1 MYWKFFYKILS
12 LIDPE
17 IAHNLTLKI
26 IESGFLPTIKTKS
39 IPLKVM
45 NIQFQNP
52 IGLAAGFDK
61 NAQVINQ
68 IHKLGVGF
76 SEVGT
81 ITVFPQEG
89 NPKPRIFRLPE
100 DRAVIN
106 RNGFNND
113 GHVLIKK
120 RIKYFRKNNKSSNLK
135 LGINIG
141 PNKNSSDRIKDYTK
155 LIHEFAEY
163 ADYLAINIS
172 SPNTPDLRKL
182 HSDKHFKNLIVSIK
196 KEIDKFDNG
205 PPILIKISP
214 DLREIELNNIIKEI
228 VKYKLHGLIIS
239 NTTVKR
245 NVKSK
250 YKEEIGGL
258 SGKPLFEEST
268 KLLIKARTILN
279 NYGSRIS
286 IIATGG
292 VYDGKSAYIKILC
305 GADLIQLYTGMVYEG
320 PFVIKNILDQLD
332 DFRQRDNIKNWED
345 VRGLAKSIN
354 EAYKI
359 VENGLNKKT

>member
-26 IESGFLPTIKTKS
+26 IESGFLPKIKTKS

-61 NAQVINQ
+61 NAQLINQ
-68 IHKLGVGF
+68 IHKLGFGF

-113 GHVLIKK
+113 GLAIIKK
-120 RIKYFRKNNKSSNLK
+120 RIKYFRKNKKSSKVK

-141 PNKNSSDRIKDYTK
+141 PNKDSLDRIKDYTI
-155 LIHEFAEY
+155 LISEFARY

-172 SPNTPDLRKL
+172 SPNTPNLRKL
-182 HSDKHFKNLIVSIK
+182 HSDKNFKNLIISIK
-196 KEIDKFDNG
+196 KEIIKHQNC

-214 DLREIELNNIIKEI
+214 DLSETDLFKIIKET
-228 VKYKLHGLIIS
+228 VKHKLNGLIIS

-245 NVKSK
+245 NIKSK
-250 YKEEIGGL
+250 FREESGGL
-258 SGKPLFEEST
+258 SGKPLFETST
-268 KLLIKARTILN
+268 KVLIKARKILN
-279 NYGSRIS
+279 DFDSNIS

-320 PFVIKNILDQLD
+320 PLVIKNILDQLD
-332 DFRQRDNIKNWED
+332 MFRKRDSIKDWKD
-345 VRGLAKSIN
+345 VRGLARSLN

-359 VENGLNKKT
+359 VDNGLNKKK